1 MTCHICASASLP
13 KCPQTLISGPEAEGG
28 AQVDEE
34 RDQQLSQ
41 LREDMTER
49 LALNRQRL
57 EEEHANLLE
66 TQAQVSHTAMHTD
79 IPYMGLQSAQVTQNP
94 GLASLPFRTFC
105 SILLLAYPFCEVLIA
120 MCTQPLVPK
129 LAKDKSVPYQVIP
142 KSSRMR
148 KEKLGPCY
156 LCSMLQFIQTYQHQP
171 SALIAHGSRT
181 LVKLFTPR
189 PRQLTAYSLV

>member
-1 MTCHICASASLP
+1 
-13 KCPQTLISGPEAEGG
+13 
-28 AQVDEE
+28 
-34 RDQQLSQ
+34 
-41 LREDMTER
+41 MTER

-66 TQAQVSHTAMHTD
+66 TQAQVSHTAMHTV
-79 IPYMGLQSAQVTQNP
+79 ISCMALHSAQCDTESW
-94 GLASLPFRTFC
+94 L
-105 SILLLAYPFCEVLIA
+105 SIIALLVDSALFLGIPFCEVLLA
-120 MCTQPLVPK
+120 TCTQQLMPE

-156 LCSMLQFIQTYQHQP
+156 LCSMLQFMQTYQLQP

-189 PRQLTAYSLV
+189 QRQLTAYSLV